1 MDQEEHS
8 VFMESD
14 IAQFIQTAGPESKY
28 DDAARELVSEKA
40 ILAYIL
46 KSAMDEFADYP
57 VERIAAE
64 FIEGKPEVS
73 KIAVFQDHPDKNE
86 SEDTGSSTGKMSGSD
101 RIVGEP
107 TEDVSFKEGP
117 IRYDIRFNVIIPESG
132 QMIEVIINIEIQN
145 NDTPG
150 YPIPKRG
157 IYYGARMISAQ
168 RGTVFKKQDY
178 GKIKKV
184 VSIWLC
190 QGTANE
196 RSDSINEYH
205 ITEKVKRGEFQE
217 ETKNYDLM
225 TIVVLRLGKDGEK
238 SEDNAI
244 RLLSKVFSTDLS
256 ESEKKR
262 ALSDEFN
269 IEITEQIS
277 EEVLKVCNLSTGVLN
292 KGREQGRVEGREQG
306 RVEGREQ
313 GRVEGTLKTL
323 LDLVRD
329 GLLKLEEAAPRANM
343 SESAFMEQLEKY
355 VAQ

>member
-1 MDQEEHS
+1 MDQEEQG

-14 IAQFIQTAGPESKY
+14 IAQLIQAAGAESKY
-28 DDAARELVSEKA
+28 DEAARKLVSEKA

-57 VERIAAE
+57 VERIATE
-64 FIEGKPEVS
+64 FIEGKPEIS
-73 KIAVFQDHPDKNE
+73 TIAVDQDHPDKNE
-86 SEDTGSSTGKMSGSD
+86 SDDSTDSTNSTDFTGKMSGSD

-107 TEDVSFKEGP
+107 TEDVSRKEGP
-117 IRYDIRFNVIIPESG
+117 IRYDIRFNVVVPKSG

-168 RGTVFKKQDY
+168 RGTVFKGQDY
-178 GKIKKV
+178 GKVKKV

-205 ITEKVKRGEFQE
+205 ISERVKRGAFQE
-217 ETKNYDLM
+217 KTENYDLM

-244 RLLSKVFSTDLS
+244 RLLSKVFSTELS
-256 ESEKKR
+256 ATEKKQ

-292 KGREQGRVEGREQG
+292 KGIERGREQG
-306 RVEGREQ
+306 ENMIVTLMQKLFAAGRSSDAEKASNDANYRLQ
-313 GRVEGTLKTL
+313 
-323 LDLVRD
+323 
-329 GLLKLEEAAPRANM
+329 LLKEFGLIQN
-343 SESAFMEQLEKY
+343 
-355 VAQ
+355 